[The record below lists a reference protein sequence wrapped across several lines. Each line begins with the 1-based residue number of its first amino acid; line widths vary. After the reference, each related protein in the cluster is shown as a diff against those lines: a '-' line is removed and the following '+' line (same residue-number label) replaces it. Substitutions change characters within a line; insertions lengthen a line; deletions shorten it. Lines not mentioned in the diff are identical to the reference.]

1 MTSLLVFAVLANMP
15 PPALLDG
22 ERDQK
27 AAERAKAVLAPFK
40 KAMKETLTRALE
52 TSPEA
57 AVEVCSKKA
66 PELAKAAAK
75 DGVVVGR
82 AANRLRNPENKA
94 PDWVVPVM
102 EELSKAAPNTEASKV
117 VRLPGGKRGYA
128 EAIWVAEQC
137 TLCHGANV
145 TPQLDAKLKA
155 AYPKDA
161 ARGYKP
167 GDFRGVFW
175 AEVSPAPARP

>member
-1 MTSLLVFAVLANMP
+1 MTSLVLFAVLANMP
-15 PPALLDG
+15 PLQEG

-27 AAERAKAVLAPFK
+27 AAGRAKAVLAPFK
-40 KAMKETLTRALE
+40 KSLKETLTKALE

-82 AANRLRNPENKA
+82 AGNRLRNPGNKP
-94 PDWVVPVM
+94 PDWVGPVM
-102 EELSKAAPNTEASKV
+102 EELAKAAPNTEATKV

-128 EAIWVAEQC
+128 EAIWVADQC
-137 TLCHGANV
+137 TLCHGATV
-145 TPQLDAKLKA
+145 TPQLDARLKA
-155 AYPKDA
+155 AYPKDD

-175 AEVSPAPARP
+175 AEVSAQPGR